1 MASRK
6 IVWSP
11 RSKIRLYEILEFFNQ
26 RNKSTTYSQKLYKKF
41 KEELSILKL
50 QPEIGIKTNFDN
62 VRGLIVGDYVLFY
75 EIEKKQINI
84 LTVWDSRQNPEDLKI
99 I

>member
-1 MASRK
+1 MVSRK

-11 RSKIRLYEILEFFNQ
+11 QSKIRLYEILDFFKL
-26 RNKSTTYSQKLYKKF
+26 RNKSNTYSQKLYKNF
-41 KEELSILKL
+41 KEQLSIVNIH
-50 QPEIGIKTNFDN
+50 PEIGVKTNYEKI
-62 VRGLIVGDYVLFY
+62 RGLIVGNYVLFY
-75 EIEKKQINI
+75 EIEERQINV